1 MMAKTE
7 WEKYGVGK
15 DLRCAQC
22 MMHCGFEPTVVN
34 EIGKSWKDI
43 WEMFIWNFT

>member
-1 MMAKTE
+1 MEKTE

-15 DLRCAQC
+15 DIRCAQC
-22 MMHCGFEPTVVN
+22 MMHCGFEPTVVS

-43 WEMFIWNFT
+43 WEMMIWNMT